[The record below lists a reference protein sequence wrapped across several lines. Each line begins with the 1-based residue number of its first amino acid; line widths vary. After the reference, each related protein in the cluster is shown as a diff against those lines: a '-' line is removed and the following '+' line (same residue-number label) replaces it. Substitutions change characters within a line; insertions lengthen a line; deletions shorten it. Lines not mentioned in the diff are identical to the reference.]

1 MAASGRQLLLG
12 DSFIFSSLHGGE
24 YTPGKRKKA
33 RPISTKRP
41 IHLTLRSS
49 HAVGCYSFRTKR
61 NREFISA
68 LIKFLSRK
76 WGVRIY
82 EFSIN
87 SNHLHF
93 ALRAL
98 TRKGFQNFLRTLASQ
113 IAAFVTGAKKG
124 RPFGKCFFDLPAFT
138 RIAQWGKD
146 FKRLKAYVIQN
157 VLEASGVIPYQPRK
171 VKGSPGKTFQRRLS
185 PQRE

>member
-1 MAASGRQLLLG
+1 MAVRQKQLLLD
-12 DSFIFSSLHGGE
+12 DSFISSPLHGGE
-24 YTPGKRKKA
+24 YTTGRRKTA
-33 RPISTKRP
+33 RPISTKKP

-49 HAVGCYSFRTKR
+49 HAVGRYSFRTKK

-68 LIKFLSRK
+68 LIKSLSRK
-76 WGVRIY
+76 WGIRIY

-93 ALRAL
+93 ALRTL

-124 RPFGKCFFDLPAFT
+124 RPFRKRFFDLPAFT
-138 RIAQWGKD
+138 RIAQWGKA
-146 FKRLKAYVIQN
+146 FTRLKAYVIQN
-157 VLEASGVIPYQPRK
+157 VLEATGAISYQPRK
-171 VKGSPGKTFQRRLS
+171 AKGALVKEALGQRY